1 MDLSVLNQPLE
12 MAENPGLETTDPR
25 LDEIATL
32 GQDGDYPGAAAAAQS
47 VLEAGVYDVR
57 VLGFFFYGVFLE
69 QGIAGLLPILQTLSG
84 ILRDNWQA
92 FGPKTHKEKQTQTAL
107 RWFFN
112 QLQKK
117 LQYEEN
123 TKGGQW
129 EEWLGAVT
137 VEDVQEIIDAIDE
150 IRRVLG
156 PALQDASGPILD
168 ALGKISQW
176 LRSFQQMVHSA
187 PSEAEP
193 EAESEAEP
201 EPEPEYEP
209 DREEELE
216 EAEVEESVHERT
228 RRAAPT
234 RSIQPAPEERSE
246 TSIEGSYH
254 LQMLIRKMEAFAQLI
269 EEQKFF
275 HAALVADDINE
286 TINNFD
292 PKLFFPKLFS
302 RYLSLLM
309 LNIGE
314 IIDYEDHKESPEWN
328 AMKEYYRVDLDGF
341 MQLQ

>member
-1 MDLSVLNQPLE
+1 MDLSMLNQPLE
-12 MAENPGLETTDPR
+12 IAEKPGLETTDPR

-32 GQDGDYPGAAAAAQS
+32 AQDGDYPGAAAAAQS
-47 VLEAGVYDVR
+47 VLEEGIYDVR

-92 FGPKTHKEKQTQTAL
+92 FGPSTHKEKQAQTAL

-137 VEDVQEIIDAIDE
+137 VEEVQEIIDAIDE
-150 IRRVLG
+150 TRRALG
-156 PALQDASGPILD
+156 PTLQDASGPLLD
-168 ALGKISQW
+168 ALAKINQW
-176 LRSFQQMVHSA
+176 LRSFQQMVHPA
-187 PSEAEP
+187 QSEP
-193 EAESEAEP
+193 EAEP

-209 DREEELE
+209 EREEEPE
-216 EAEVEESVHERT
+216 EAEEEEYVPERT
-228 RRAAPT
+228 RRAAPM
-234 RSIQPAPEERSE
+234 RQVQPPLEERPE
-246 TSIEGSYH
+246 TSVEGSYH
-254 LQMLIRKMEAFAQLI
+254 LQMLVRKMEAFAQLV
-269 EEQKFF
+269 EDQKFF

-314 IIDYEDHKESPEWN
+314 IINYEDHKESPEWN